1 MRLFARQRAKPALR
15 PLIFLLSLKILC
27 AFGTDAIPWR
37 EKDALRTAGVLPKR
51 LIDSI
56 MARGNWEILFQKSP
70 FREFQRLLAIAE
82 HFSLHGDHEQAQH
95 YLRRAAVA
103 LEIAYASLRSRFEW
117 PRSPSGLKADDLP
130 WGENRDTFRDYI
142 LCRLQH
148 YLESGLH
155 RLSIGQI
162 EFEKIAD
169 QVERAEKQLGQK
181 IAERDSDLALFIRLL
196 REVVELRRAAKISH
210 GARALHFRTI
220 SNQVPLS
227 VQSYWGRKR
236 VLLQIRE
243 HIHYGNLGLSQA
255 LVEFLLEHAGE
266 PEDRIAMA
274 RFFIQSSDLSRAI
287 SLLQEEFL
295 RSDVRRSDSHADF
308 ARLSEMLQNA
318 LVWQSRYAEAAAIAQ
333 ESSSILENHIAEN
346 NVPREEQ
353 LALRRSAA
361 NQKLRSELLRYLAR
375 GECPATLE
383 PARDDAPQTTWRIRE
398 RFFYEQCGYPRV
410 KEDWQNWLAEK
421 NIDTEAASLVRF
433 TLGIAD
439 DKKKSAKTS
448 AALLRALSLYEEL
461 TRGKINPAKR
471 REKALELLFAA
482 NSVQSDLVLLDWGIK
497 LPDNMIGL
505 ALNQLRGKLSKPEA
519 VRLFDSLHR
528 GYVVAQLRGL
538 TLHVFAPEDAA
549 FLAAQ
554 MGAWILG
561 ADLSNE
567 ELALQAMP
575 GNMLYADENTTLF
588 YSAPRASLQIYGKMA
603 ELTAHELEQMTNQTV
618 LAFGGV
624 LAYAA
629 SFFPPHTE
637 IIPMPVRA
645 PCSDCSIPARL
656 PSRLLTALLEEKN
669 WQKTRSELEDL
680 FSAHFRLREAQS
692 CNFDGEFFLDTVML
706 SGDAGGLSYPCTFLP
721 TNFIFEQIEGKLS
734 RRSMAL
740 LWAAPGWKAPVI
752 LLPKGMNSAARTAFL
767 FDFLQRRRKEAN
779 PRSAFNEALERA
791 KKSFATRSDLE
802 AVRIYAPAD

>member
-1 MRLFARQRAKPALR
+1 MTLFFRQKTKRALW
-15 PLIFLLSLKILC
+15 LLTFLFLLQSLC
-27 AFGTDAIPWR
+27 APNVSAIPWR

-56 MARGNWEILFQKSP
+56 MARGNWEIFFQKSP

-82 HFSLHGDHEQAQH
+82 HFSLHGDHERAEH

-103 LEIAYASLRSRFEW
+103 LDIAYASLRSRFEW

-142 LCRLQH
+142 LCRLQY
-148 YLESGLH
+148 YLESGLY

-162 EFEKIAD
+162 EFEKLAD
-169 QVERAEKQLGQK
+169 EVERAENQLGQNL
-181 IAERDSDLALFIRLL
+181 AERDSDLALFIRLL
-196 REVVELRRAAKISH
+196 REVLELRRAAKISH
-210 GARALHFRTI
+210 GARALRFRTI
-220 SNQVPLS
+220 SNQVPQS
-227 VQSYWGRKR
+227 VQSYWGRKS

-255 LVEFLLEHAGE
+255 LVGFLLESVGE
-266 PEDRIAMA
+266 SEDRIAMA
-274 RFFIQSSDLSRAI
+274 RFFIQSSDLTKAI
-287 SLLQEEFL
+287 SFLQEEFL

-318 LVWQSRYAEAAAIAQ
+318 LVWQRRYAEAAAVAQ
-333 ESSSILENHIAEN
+333 ESSNILQNHIAEKK
-346 NVPREEQ
+346 VPREEE

-361 NQKLRSELLRYLAR
+361 NQKLRSEILHYLAR

-383 PARDDAPQTTWRIRE
+383 PVRDDAPQTTWRIRE

-410 KEDWQNWLAEK
+410 KKDWQNWLAEK
-421 NIDTEAASLVRF
+421 NIDADAASLVRF

-448 AALLRALSLYEEL
+448 AALLRALSLYDEL
-461 TRGKINPAKR
+461 TRGKISPAKR
-471 REKALELLFAA
+471 REKALALLLAA
-482 NSVQSDLVLLDWGIK
+482 NSVQPDLVLLDWGIK
-497 LPDNMIGL
+497 LPDNMVGF
-505 ALNQLRGKLSKPEA
+505 ALNQLRGKLSKLEA
-519 VRLFDSLHR
+519 ARLFSSLHR
-528 GYVVAQLRGL
+528 GYVGAQLRGL
-538 TLHVFAPEDAA
+538 TLHAFAPEDAA
-549 FLAAQ
+549 FLAGQ

-561 ADLSNE
+561 TDVANE
-567 ELALQAMP
+567 EPALQAMP
-575 GNMLYADENTTLF
+575 ENMLYADENMTLF
-588 YSAPRASLQIYGKMA
+588 YSAPKASLQIYGKMA
-603 ELTAHELEQMTNQTV
+603 ELTAQELEQMTNQPALV
-618 LAFGGV
+618 FGGA

-629 SFFPPHTE
+629 SFFPAQAE

-656 PSRLLTALLEEKN
+656 PSCLLTALPEEKN

-692 CNFDGEFFLDTVML
+692 CNFAGELFLDTIIL
-706 SGDAGGLSYPCTFLP
+706 AGDAGEFSYPCMFLP
-721 TNFIFEQIEGKLS
+721 TNLIFEQTENLPK
-734 RRSMAL
+734 RQAMAL
-740 LWAAPGWKAPVI
+740 LWAAPGFKAPVI

-767 FDFLQRRRKEAN
+767 FDFLQRRRKEAS
-779 PRSAFNEALERA
+779 PRNAFNEALERA
-791 KKSFATRSDLE
+791 KKSFSAGSGLE